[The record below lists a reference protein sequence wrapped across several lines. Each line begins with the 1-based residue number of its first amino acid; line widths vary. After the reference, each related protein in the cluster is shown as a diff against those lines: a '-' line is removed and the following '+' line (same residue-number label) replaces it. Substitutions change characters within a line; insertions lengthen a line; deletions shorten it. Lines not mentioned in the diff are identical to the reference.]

1 LYNFRDSVLE
11 RAKMSKK
18 EIIELTKVEIN
29 YLYNLVIDNIRE
41 EVIGEIGSNF

>member
-1 LYNFRDSVLE
+1 
-11 RAKMSKK
+11 MSKK